1 MSSENL
7 NARAIIEILNKFQVE
22 YIVIGAFAAIAQ
34 GVPIE
39 ATRDIDFTPRN
50 TIENLQSLSDALYEL
65 KAKIRVAELPEG
77 LDFSHTGAS
86 LGQSTIWNL
95 ICEFGE
101 FDLFFNPGAFPNG
114 FDDLLPGSLVA
125 DIAGTPARLAALSD
139 IITSKEAA
147 GRPKD
152 LRVLGAL
159 TEFLLKRNQ
168 GQ

>member
-1 MSSENL
+1 MTGENL
-7 NARAIIEILNKFQVE
+7 NARAIIEVLNDFRVE

-34 GVPIE
+34 GAPID

-50 TIENLQSLSDALYEL
+50 TPENLQRLSDALYEL
-65 KAKIRVAELPEG
+65 KAKIRVSELPEG
-77 LDFSHTGAS
+77 LEFSHTGTS

-101 FDLFFNPGAFPNG
+101 FDLCFIPGAFPSG
-114 FDDLLPGSLVA
+114 FDDLLPGSLVI

-152 LRVLGAL
+152 FKVLGVL
-159 TEFLLKRNQ
+159 NDFLLKRNQ
-168 GQ
+168 S